1 MFTFINNSK
10 TFLKVVNSQ
19 AFLDYLA
26 LELNYANN
34 YKFSDYLNIFKII
47 NKDKNIKKFNNFKN
61 NNDFLDLVCNNYS
74 VYTNVKLYYDEQN
87 LLALFEYDNIY
98 YSFLININN
107 KLFKDYYNIFN
118 FIGELEEYIKNSFN
132 V

>member
-1 MFTFINNSK
+1 MITFINNSK

-34 YKFSDYLNIFKII
+34 YKFSGYLNIFKII

-61 NNDFLDLVCNNYS
+61 NNDFLDLVSDSYS
-74 VYTNVKLYYDEQN
+74 AYSNVKLYYNEQN
-87 LLALFEYDNIY
+87 LLAYFEYDNIY
-98 YSFLININN
+98 YAFLININN
-107 KLFKDYYNIFN
+107 KIFKYYKNILY
-118 FIGELEEYIKNSFN
+118 FIGELEDYIESSK
-132 V
+132 

>member
-61 NNDFLDLVCNNYS
+61 NNDFLDLVSDSYS
-74 VYTNVKLYYDEQN
+74 AYSNVKLYYNEQN
-87 LLALFEYDNIY
+87 LLAYFEYDNIY
-98 YSFLININN
+98 YAFLININN
-107 KLFKDYYNIFN
+107 KIFKYYKNILY
-118 FIGELEEYIKNSFN
+118 FIGELEDYIESSK
-132 V
+132 

>member
-1 MFTFINNSK
+1 MITFINNSK

-61 NNDFLDLVCNNYS
+61 NNDFLDLVSDSYS
-74 VYTNVKLYYDEQN
+74 AYSNVKLYYNEQN
-87 LLALFEYDNIY
+87 LLAYFEYDNIY
-98 YSFLININN
+98 YAFLININN
-107 KLFKDYYNIFN
+107 KIFKYYKNILY
-118 FIGELEEYIKNSFN
+118 FIGELEDYIENSK
-132 V
+132 